1 MSSADDASLLSP
13 MDTLAMTYLG
23 RDQVHALI
31 KTQLLFDAVSS
42 NVENSSLGVADLLL
56 GTSVVL
62 GDVDGR
68 PAVGLKARTITTVTC
83 SSKPE
88 VSVERDCQAAISCQ
102 AGPLLTRLLQCQLM
116 PASIPDDPCARAM
129 LHPCAAAEVVLHL
142 SDGSSA
148 SLTSISPRRLC
159 SDLTDDQLGV
169 LCAEASWQQLMR
181 QPSLHRDTDSICSA
195 LQRQALGLSCAAEA
209 DRVLSAL
216 AELREKQLLGVP
228 AEGAKLPG
236 ITGGSLVSTLPS
248 AQCTCLDQ
256 WHAAILDRL
265 RAAVRSCEVA
275 RGKLPELLAQA
286 RGQLQALL
294 PGPSA
299 VGGSSE
305 FELEM
310 ARRYLD
316 MAEAEV
322 RQVQEHGA
330 RKERKEREEG
340 KCGTDAAPAV
350 HAWGSADEG
359 GRQGSRS
366 ERYTC
371 RDDEATRE
379 RDAVADEYDERLV
392 AMLWDRRPA
401 TGRMFIPAIRE
412 ILPVPPVSL
421 LFPFISQALL

>member
-88 VSVERDCQAAISCQ
+88 VSVERDRQAAISCQ

-148 SLTSISPRRLC
+148 SLSSISPRRLC
-159 SDLTDDQLGV
+159 SDFTDPQLGV
-169 LCAEASWQQLMR
+169 LCAEASWRRLMR

-195 LQRQALGLSCAAEA
+195 LKRQALGLSCAAEA

-216 AELREKQLLGVP
+216 AELRETQLPAGVS
-228 AEGAKLPG
+228 AEGGPLPG
-236 ITGGSLVSTLPS
+236 IAGRSLVSTLPS
-248 AQCTCLDQ
+248 AQCTCPDQ
-256 WHAAILDRL
+256 RHAAVLDGL
-265 RAAVRSCEVA
+265 RATLRSCEVA
-275 RGKLPELLAQA
+275 QGKWPELLAQA
-286 RGQLQALL
+286 RGKLQALL
-294 PGPSA
+294 PGPSV
-299 VGGSSE
+299 VGGASE

-310 ARRYLD
+310 ARRYLA

-322 RQVQEHGA
+322 RRVGQ
-330 RKERKEREEG
+330 KKREEG
-340 KCGTDAAPAV
+340 ECGTHAAAAPAV
-350 HAWGSADEG
+350 PASGSADEA

-366 ERYTC
+366 ERYTR
-371 RDDEATRE
+371 RDDVAKGE

-392 AMLWDRRPA
+392 AMLWDLRPA

-412 ILPVPPVSL
+412 ILPVPPVRLS
-421 LFPFISQALL
+421 FPFISQALLLAK